1 MPVTGL
7 KREELRNAMLWLKAL
22 HIFGVI
28 AWFSG
33 IFYLPRLF
41 VYHADVKDQTSH
53 ERFVVMERRLYT
65 MMNVGASLAVV
76 FGLWMVLLAPAYLQT
91 GWLRTKLVLVVL
103 VIGYHH
109 YCKKLMRDFAQGK
122 NDRSARW
129 YRVFNEMPALL
140 LLGIVILA
148 TVKPF

>member
-1 MPVTGL
+1 
-7 KREELRNAMLWLKAL
+7 MLWLKAL

-41 VYHADVKDQTSH
+41 VYHAEVKDQPSH
-53 ERFVVMERRLYT
+53 DRFVVMERRLYM

-76 FGLWMVLLAPAYLQT
+76 FGLWMVLMAPAYLQT

-122 NDRSARW
+122 NRRSARW

>member
-1 MPVTGL
+1 MI
-7 KREELRNAMLWLKAL
+7 WLKAL

-41 VYHADVKDQTSH
+41 VYHADVKDQLSH
-53 ERFVVMERRLYT
+53 ERFVVMERRLYM

-109 YCKKLMRDFAQGK
+109 YCKKLMRDFAKAK
-122 NDRSARW
+122 NRRSARW